1 MIIRSQDKLK
11 ITTDLN
17 LEIYDCHDDRFE
29 IVNQTVDMLGIY
41 STQEKAFKVLDMICE
56 AYSRIEDVA
65 NHIVQATKED
75 SYVFQMP
82 LDEEVEV

>member
-29 IVNQTVDMLGIY
+29 IVNQTVDTLGIY
-41 STQEKAFKVLDMICE
+41 STKEKAIKVLDMIE
-56 AYSRIEDVA
+56 KLYVESVWTEGKTIIA
-65 NHIVQATKED
+65 NRVCFEMPQD
-75 SYVFQMP
+75 S
-82 LDEEVEV
+82 EV